1 MPRVY
6 LSSEAG
12 YDDMLDRARITV
24 PTLVTNVWKPRY
36 EDHFAFMVVLRVGI
50 IPSEAAP
57 KIRNP
62 SWTVNLGIRCFGHN
76 IQVTRLRTVY
86 VKPALKAGI
95 YILRPS
101 VTVDRQ
107 SLDLLRV
114 SVTDGSILP
123 DFYSPD
129 E

>member
-1 MPRVY
+1 
-6 LSSEAG
+6 
-12 YDDMLDRARITV
+12 MLDRARITV

-76 IQVTRLRTVY
+76 IQVTRLRTGLSYINPTGRNQPLGLAWYGTSY
-86 VKPALKAGI
+86 VI
-95 YILRPS
+95 
-101 VTVDRQ
+101 
-107 SLDLLRV
+107 
-114 SVTDGSILP
+114 
-123 DFYSPD
+123 DFRRSNNPGTSGGTL
-129 E
+129 